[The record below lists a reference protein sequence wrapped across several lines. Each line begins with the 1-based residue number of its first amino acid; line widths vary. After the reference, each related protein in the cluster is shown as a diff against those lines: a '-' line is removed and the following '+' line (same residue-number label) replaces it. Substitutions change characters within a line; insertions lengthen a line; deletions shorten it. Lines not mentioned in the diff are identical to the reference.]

1 MFFKCTII
9 HLLFMLWYQLFFI
22 FKYFTN
28 ECFLFIYG
36 NDNKVCHIKEDICKS
51 IFREMYEIQ
60 ICQAHMYTLYM
71 FQDILTKDFF
81 KKLYLLQFK
90 TINMAYQTLK
100 NERKQKQQ
108 QCGMDED
115 LAWLCEYTTPITDTL
130 EFRKH

>member
-1 MFFKCTII
+1 MLMFFKCTFI

-22 FKYFTN
+22 FKDFTN

-60 ICQAHMYTLYM
+60 ICQANIHSVYVPGYTN
-71 FQDILTKDFF
+71 KRFF

-100 NERKQKQQ
+100 NEKTK
-108 QCGMDED
+108 
-115 LAWLCEYTTPITDTL
+115 TTTMW
-130 EFRKH
+130 HG

>member
-1 MFFKCTII
+1 MFFKCTFI

-36 NDNKVCHIKEDICKS
+36 NDNKVCHIKEDIYKS

-100 NERKQKQQ
+100 NEKKKNNNNNV
-108 QCGMDED
+108 
-115 LAWLCEYTTPITDTL
+115 AWMQTWLGFVNTP
-130 EFRKH
+130 HP

>member
-1 MFFKCTII
+1 MLMFFKCTFI

-51 IFREMYEIQ
+51 LFREMYGIQ
-60 ICQAHMYTLYM
+60 ICQAHIHSVYVPGYTNKKIFL
-71 FQDILTKDFF
+71 

-90 TINMAYQTLK
+90 TINMAYQSLK
-100 NERKQKQQ
+100 NEKNKK
-108 QCGMDED
+108 
-115 LAWLCEYTTPITDTL
+115 TTTTMW
-130 EFRKH
+130 HG